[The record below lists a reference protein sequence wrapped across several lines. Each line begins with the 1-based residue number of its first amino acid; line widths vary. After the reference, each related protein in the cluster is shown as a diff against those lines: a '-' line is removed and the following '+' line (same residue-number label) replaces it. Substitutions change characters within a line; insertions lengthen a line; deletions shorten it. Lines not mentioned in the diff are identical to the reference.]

1 MSLPPPQTILI
12 TGASGEL
19 GQALALYYAAPD
31 IHLLLQG
38 RQQDKL
44 EDLATRCRLRE
55 AKVTVVIL
63 ELTDIAALQ
72 HWVNHSLSLDIP
84 DLVIANAGMNI
95 NHGTAQRGE
104 QWAEIDAL
112 LDVNIKATFALVNAL
127 VPLFRARGQGQLA
140 LISSL
145 AAYYGLPVTPS
156 YCASKAAIKVY
167 GEAMRGWLAED
178 GIQINVVMPGYIDSS
193 MAAAMPGPKLFMIS
207 ADTAAQRIAQGLA
220 KNHARITFPF
230 PLTLGTWWLMVLPA
244 SWSQLILKTLHYGG

>member
-1 MSLPPPQTILI
+1 MTVQIPKTILI
-12 TGASGEL
+12 TGATGEL

-31 IHLLLQG
+31 VHLFLQG

-44 EDLATRCRLRE
+44 EQVATRCRLRE

-72 HWVNHSLSLDIP
+72 QWVNHTLSLDIP
-84 DLVIANAGMNI
+84 DLVIANAGINI
-95 NHGTAQRGE
+95 NHGTAQHGE

-112 LDVNIKATFALVNAL
+112 LEVNIKATFALVNAL
-127 VPLFRARGQGQLA
+127 VPLFRARGLGQLA

-167 GEAMRGWLAED
+167 GEAMRGWLADE
-178 GIQINVVMPGYIDSS
+178 GIHINVVMPGYIDSP
-193 MAAAMPGPKLFMIS
+193 MAEAMPGPKPFMIT
-207 ADTAAQRIAQGLA
+207 AEAAAQKIAHGLA
-220 KNHARITFPF
+220 KNHARITFPL
-230 PLTLGTWWLMVLPA
+230 PLNIGTWWLMVLPA
-244 SWSQLILKTLHYGG
+244 SWSQLILKKLHYGG